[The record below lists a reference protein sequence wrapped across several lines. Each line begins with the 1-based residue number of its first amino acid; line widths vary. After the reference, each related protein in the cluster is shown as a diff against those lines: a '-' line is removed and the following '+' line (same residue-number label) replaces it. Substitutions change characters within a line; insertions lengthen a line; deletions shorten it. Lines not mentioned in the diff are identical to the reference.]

1 MHVKRNDI
9 VIALAGR
16 SAVGGKTGK
25 VLETMPK
32 KGMAIVEGFNVV
44 KKALR
49 KTQDT
54 PQGGIGEKESP
65 MDISNLQIYCPTCK
79 RGVRIKRTAAEGKG
93 RVRRCRKCGHEFDT

>member
-9 VIALAGR
+9 VIALTGR

-25 VLETMPK
+25 VLQVLPK
-32 KGMAIVEGFNVV
+32 RGVAIVEGFNIV

-54 PQGGIGEKESP
+54 PQGGIGEKEASIA
-65 MDISNLQIYCPTCK
+65 ISNLQIFCPTCK
-79 RGVRIKRTAAEGKG
+79 RGVRIKRVRGTG
-93 RVRRCRKCGHEFDT
+93 RKTRQCRKCGHEFDA